1 MNEDYKQYIRSFVPG
16 RLRLRHPGLKGL
28 DGETVA
34 TVVETV
40 TAAEGI
46 TGCTINPRVGSL
58 VLTWDAKRLT
68 TDDLMG
74 YLCSLIHI
82 SEPTRPY

>member
-46 TGCTINPRVGSL
+46 TGCTINPVSEASFSPGTPSALQPMTSWGTSL
-58 VLTWDAKRLT
+58 SGRPLSRKLT
-68 TDDLMG
+68 T
-74 YLCSLIHI
+74 
-82 SEPTRPY
+82 

>member
-16 RLRLRHPGLKGL
+16 RLRLRHLGLKGL

-46 TGCTINPRVGSL
+46 TGCTINQIGRAHV
-58 VLTWDAKRLT
+58 
-68 TDDLMG
+68 
-74 YLCSLIHI
+74 
-82 SEPTRPY
+82 